1 MEIEDIR
8 EVIDMLS
15 NAIYI
20 EKWDEVQN
28 AIEFLIKFE
37 YMEKLNEEDWED

>member
-1 MEIEDIR
+1 MEVEDIR

-20 EKWDEVQN
+20 EQWDDVQK

-37 YMEKLNEEDWED
+37 YKEKLNEEDWD